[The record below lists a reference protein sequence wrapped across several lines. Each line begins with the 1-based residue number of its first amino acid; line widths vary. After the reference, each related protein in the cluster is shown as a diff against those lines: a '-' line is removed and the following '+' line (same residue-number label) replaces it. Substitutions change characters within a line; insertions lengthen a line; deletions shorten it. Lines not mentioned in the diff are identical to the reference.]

1 MKLLPIVIIALS
13 GIILTVGD
21 LSMKAWVANGK
32 QIFYFIG
39 LIIYLTGL
47 IFLAQSFKYKNIA
60 VASLLVVLFNVITL
74 LFVSW
79 LFYKETLSSIQLFGV
94 LLGVVAVVI
103 LELN

>member
-1 MKLLPIVIIALS
+1 MNLLPIILIALS
-13 GIILTVGD
+13 GIILTGGD
-21 LSMKAWVANGK
+21 LLMKTWVANGK
-32 QIFYFIG
+32 QAFYFIG
-39 LIIYLTGL
+39 LIIYLIGL

-60 VASLLVVLFNVITL
+60 IASLLVILFNVITL

-94 LLGVVAVVI
+94 LLGIVTVVI